1 MRPVRMVFDKLETQA
16 GDSSDIVI
24 EPVRT
29 TDVQAAIVSTKPSAR
44 QLATKYTKW
53 QQEYESV

>member
-29 TDVQAAIVSTKPSAR
+29 TDVQAAIVSTKPSVR
-44 QLATKYTKW
+44 QLATKYTEW

>member
-1 MRPVRMVFDKLETQA
+1 MVFDKLESQA
-16 GDSSDIVI
+16 GDSPELDGISIK
-24 EPVRT
+24 PVRT

-44 QLATKYTKW
+44 QLASKYTKW

>member
-1 MRPVRMVFDKLETQA
+1 MVFDKLETQA
-16 GDSSDIVI
+16 GDSSELGDILI

-29 TDVQAAIVSTKPSAR
+29 TDVQAAIVSTKPSVR
-44 QLATKYTKW
+44 QLASKYTKW